1 MSGRPVKVTKIR
13 QAHAARPIQKPGRP
27 TFGPNYVAPR
37 APSAKKTAG
46 RSARS
51 RKATPAR

>member
-1 MSGRPVKVTKIR
+1 MSARPVKVTKIR
-13 QAHAARPIQKPGRP
+13 QVHAARPIQRPGRP
-27 TFGPNYVAPR
+27 TIGANYVAPR
-37 APSAKKTAG
+37 EPSAKKTAG